1 MIKNIITKNL
11 IESRQS
17 KPRLPL
23 QELKVSHNNE
33 NLSPNN
39 SPESTNF
46 NKMMKN
52 NFSLNNFPSSTKNS
66 LKKTT
71 TMGLINQG
79 PISTKNSENVVE
91 KKIMRVSTINNL
103 QKKKLEKNIKSVKDE
118 YKYANLT
125 KVKISHKKFGM
136 IEAYSAMTTEG
147 LYR

>member
-1 MIKNIITKNL
+1 MIKNLNTKNL

-17 KPRLPL
+17 KPRLAL
-23 QELKVSHNNE
+23 QEIKINQTNE

-39 SPESTNF
+39 SPEAMSI
-46 NKMMKN
+46 NKIIKN
-52 NFSLNNFPSSTKNS
+52 NIQLNNFPSSTKNS
-66 LKKTT
+66 LKKTNT
-71 TMGLINQG
+71 IGLISQV
-79 PISTKNSENVVE
+79 PFSTKNSENVVE

-103 QKKKLEKNIKSVKDE
+103 QKKKLEKNTKIAKDD